1 MCSIMGYL
9 GKSVTKEEF
18 KAGLDKTVARGPD
31 MQKIAEVEDG
41 FIGFNRLSIMGLSPE
56 GMQPFELDKDL
67 VVCNGELYCFRPKKT
82 ELSKKYAFRSGS
94 DCEIILPLYKEYGV
108 DMFKDLDAEFA
119 MIIYDSK
126 SKSFIAARD

>member
-1 MCSIMGYL
+1 MCSIMSYS
-9 GKSVTKEEF
+9 GKKITGEEF
-18 KAGLDKTVARGPD
+18 KAALDATIVRGPD
-31 MQKIAEVEDG
+31 MQRVIEVEG
-41 FIGFNRLSIMGLSPE
+41 GYLGFNRLSIMGLSPE
-56 GMQPFELDKDL
+56 GMQPFELDGDY
-67 VVCNGELYCFRPKKT
+67 VVCNGELYCFRPQKA
-82 ELSKKYAFRSGS
+82 ELSKKYRFRSGS